1 MRGRNGLKVSRFFS
15 FRLVILLIACSA
27 LPARSQDLDRGKSP
41 AQVFSSNCTA
51 CHRGPQGLSKAGD
64 VRATASFL
72 LQHYT
77 TSAESAGAIAA
88 YLVAVGGDPRTA
100 RLRPS
105 PAETPETSQR
115 AAPPQSP
122 DGDERRER
130 ATPRENSGP
139 AAAARSQPRK
149 RGEPATVSS
158 DPPPIITS
166 SDPVPLVQE
175 RVAVQAPRRR
185 SDPPAAARPVARP
198 EAGTPSGNG
207 SPAIASDP
215 PAGGIHTADDPA
227 ATGRHGGPIAARQSG
242 SGDAST
248 PPVSEGEGAVPNAAP
263 AEPKQQ
269 VQEGFSS
276 PLP

>member
-1 MRGRNGLKVSRFFS
+1 MRGRNGLKVSRYFS
-15 FRLVILLIACSA
+15 FRLAILLIAYSA
-27 LPARSQDLDRGKSP
+27 LPAQAQDLDRGKSP

-64 VRATASFL
+64 VRATAGFL

-88 YLVAVGGDPRTA
+88 YLVAVGGDRRTA

-105 PAETPETSQR
+105 PGETPEAPQR

-130 ATPRENSGP
+130 ATPREGGSP
-139 AAAARSQPRK
+139 VAAPSKPRK
-149 RGEPATVSS
+149 RGDPATVSS
-158 DPPPIITS
+158 DPPPVITS

-175 RVAVQAPRRR
+175 RVAVQTPPRR
-185 SDPPAAARPVARP
+185 SDPLAASRPVARP
-198 EAGTPSGNG
+198 EAGTPSGP
-207 SPAIASDP
+207 PAIAPDP
-215 PAGGIHTADDPA
+215 PAGGIAPADNSVTA
-227 ATGRHGGPIAARQSG
+227 GRAGGPIAARKSG
-242 SGDAST
+242 SVDAST
-248 PPVSEGEGAVPNAAP
+248 PPASGAEGAVPQAAP
-263 AEPKQQ
+263 AEPKPQ

>member
-15 FRLVILLIACSA
+15 FRLAILLIACSA
-27 LPARSQDLDRGKSP
+27 MPAQAQDLDRGKTP

-51 CHRGPQGLSKAGD
+51 CHRGPQGLSKGGNA
-64 VRATASFL
+64 RATAGFL

-105 PAETPETSQR
+105 PAETPEAPQR
-115 AAPPQSP
+115 AAPQSP

-130 ATPRENSGP
+130 ATPREGGP
-139 AAAARSQPRK
+139 PVAARSKPRK

-158 DPPPIITS
+158 DPPLVITS
-166 SDPVPLVQE
+166 SDPIPLVQE
-175 RVAVQAPRRR
+175 RVAVQTPPRR
-185 SDPPAAARPVARP
+185 SDPPAASRPVARP
-198 EAGTPSGNG
+198 EAGTPPGNG
-207 SPAIASDP
+207 APAIAADP
-215 PAGGIHTADDPA
+215 PVGGIAPADDSA
-227 ATGRHGGPIAARQSG
+227 AAGRPGGTIAARQSG

-248 PPVSEGEGAVPNAAP
+248 HPAASGAEGAVPHAAP
-263 AEPKQQ
+263 AEPKPQ